1 MCFVLSIQIKS
12 YKIQK
17 GSKAKAGLDAAFK
30 SIFLVHFEH
39 IRNAPRPKIFAV
51 PGMSVIKFFISVIEF
66 VRILPY

>member
-1 MCFVLSIQIKS
+1 MCFFSIQIKS
-12 YKIQK
+12 YKIKK

-51 PGMSVIKFFISVIEF
+51 PGMGIFIFFISVIDF
-66 VRILPY
+66 VRSLPD